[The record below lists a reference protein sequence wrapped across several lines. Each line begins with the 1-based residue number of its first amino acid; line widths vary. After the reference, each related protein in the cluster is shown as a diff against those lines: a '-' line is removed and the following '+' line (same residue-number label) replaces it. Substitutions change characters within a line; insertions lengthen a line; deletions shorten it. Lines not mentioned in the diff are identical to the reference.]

1 MAAAV
6 PSFERATEGAK
17 SSDGL
22 DFLRR
27 SPTKLLI
34 GGKWVAPKS
43 GKTFETINPAICF
56 RRCKKRHEDRK

>member
-17 SSDGL
+17 PSDGL

-27 SPTKLLI
+27 SNQAT
-34 GGKWVAPKS
+34 
-43 GKTFETINPAICF
+43 
-56 RRCKKRHEDRK
+56 DRW